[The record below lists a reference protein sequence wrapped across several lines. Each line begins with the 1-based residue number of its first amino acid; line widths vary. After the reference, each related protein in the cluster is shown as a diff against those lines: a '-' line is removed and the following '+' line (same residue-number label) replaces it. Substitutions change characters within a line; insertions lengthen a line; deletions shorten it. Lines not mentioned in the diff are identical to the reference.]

1 MGMFDK
7 FKGLFVETIEEDEEE
22 LAPTS
27 AQNPQKHE
35 SSSKKIIAS
44 PSNNHNTSFGSNVVN
59 IPFSASQVKMVIV
72 EPTKFDDVQ
81 RIADCLRNDE
91 PVIINFEKADS
102 DVVQRI
108 TDFISGTLYALG
120 GTAQS
125 VGQDILLCATK
136 AVDVSS
142 SGLSAGFT
150 RRTDSPDFTKEFA
163 PWKDNK

>member
-1 MGMFDK
+1 MGIFDK
-7 FKGLFVETIEEDEEE
+7 FKGLFVETIEDDEDDTQP
-22 LAPTS
+22 APALHKTEPS
-27 AQNPQKHE
+27 T
-35 SSSKKIIAS
+35 KKIIAS
-44 PSNNHNTSFGSNVVN
+44 SGNTPTFGSNVVN
-59 IPFSASQVKMVIV
+59 IPFSPSQVKMVIV

-81 RIADCLRNDE
+81 KIADCLRNDE
-91 PVIINFEKADS
+91 PVIINFEKADH

-136 AVDVSS
+136 SVDISA

-163 PWKDNK
+163 PWKGNK

>member
-7 FKGLFVETIEEDEEE
+7 FKGLFVETIEDDEDEVQQP
-22 LAPTS
+22 APTS
-27 AQNPQKHE
+27 QKPE
-35 SSSKKIIAS
+35 IASKKII
-44 PSNNHNTSFGSNVVN
+44 TSSGGSTQTFGSNVVN
-59 IPFSASQVKMVIV
+59 IPFSSSQVKMVIV
-72 EPTKFDDVQ
+72 EPTRFDDVQ
-81 RIADCLRNDE
+81 KIADCLRNDE
-91 PVIINFEKADS
+91 PVIINFEKADH

-136 AVDVSS
+136 SVDIAA

>member
-1 MGMFDK
+1 MGIFDK
-7 FKGLFVETIEEDEEE
+7 FKGLFVETVEEDEEE
-22 LAPTS
+22 VQPTPTLHKQPETS
-27 AQNPQKHE
+27 T
-35 SSSKKIIAS
+35 KKIIANQGS
-44 PSNNHNTSFGSNVVN
+44 SHGFGSNVVN
-59 IPFSASQVKMVIV
+59 IPFSPSQVKMVIV

-91 PVIINFEKADS
+91 PVIINFEKADH

-136 AVDVSS
+136 AVDISS